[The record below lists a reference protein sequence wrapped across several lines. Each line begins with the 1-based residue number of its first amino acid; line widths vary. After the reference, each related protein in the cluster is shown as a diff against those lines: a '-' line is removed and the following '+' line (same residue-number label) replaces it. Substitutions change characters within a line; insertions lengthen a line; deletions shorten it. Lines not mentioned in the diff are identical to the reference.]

1 MRLAF
6 YLSGDFERLAEIEA
20 ETFLEIFDG
29 RSLDRDRQILTG
41 ECSEEILKFF
51 HRFGLIHEVS
61 EHLFSCTD
69 LDELKGLFGE
79 IEIPEGRIC
88 VRVRNIGRRKVD
100 SLKLERE
107 LGAILWRR
115 GARISV
121 SKPDNVIRVYFSGRI
136 HACVLLHETDRKQ
149 FLLRRPDLKP
159 FFRPGAIL
167 PRIARSLVNISGIK
181 EGVLLDPMCGT
192 GTILVEAGLM
202 GLEFMGVEAY
212 RVIADGCKVNLRY
225 YDLPANVA
233 IGDVRSMGL
242 RDGSVDGIVTDFP
255 YLQSTKSFGEIREL
269 YSSALAEFERVL
281 KENCRVVFL
290 TNIDVDELVKNHFEM
305 EHKLY
310 QRLHKSLTRRIY
322 ICRKGSET

>member
-1 MRLAF
+1 MRLIF
-6 YLSGDFERLAEIEA
+6 YLSGEFEELARIEA
-20 ETFLEIFDG
+20 GTFLNIFDG
-29 RSLDRDRQILTG
+29 HVESADAQILVG
-41 ECSEEILKFF
+41 ESSEEISGYF

-69 LDELKGLFGE
+69 IDELKGLFKE
-79 IEIPEGRIC
+79 IEIPEGRVC

-121 SKPDNVIRVYFSGRI
+121 SKPDHVIRVYFSGRI
-136 HACVLLHETDRKQ
+136 HAGVLMHETDRKQ

-212 RVIADGCKVNLRY
+212 RVIAKGCAVNLRY

-255 YLQSTKSFGEIREL
+255 YLQSTKSLGEIREL

-290 TNIDVDELVKNHFEM
+290 TNIDVDELVENHFEM